1 MAGVSHVFKIREM
14 KPIERGPGL
23 RGWPLVSGEKG
34 SQFLT
39 TGITEFQ
46 VGAGLELHT
55 HNCEEQVTILEGDAL
70 AEINGVTYELTAPD
84 TTFISLGLPHRFINR
99 GSQTHENSLG
109 VHQHEGDPH
118 VRGDRAHGELFKKID
133 RGRKGRKGHIDT
145 KWTTSDHPSR
155 R

>member
-1 MAGVSHVFKIREM
+1 MAGVSHVFKIREL

-70 AEINGVTYELTAPD
+70 AEIDGMTYELTAPD

-99 GSQTHENSLG
+99 GSKPMKILWVYTSTKVTRTFVGTGRTENYL
-109 VHQHEGDPH
+109 
-118 VRGDRAHGELFKKID
+118 KK
-133 RGRKGRKGHIDT
+133 
-145 KWTTSDHPSR
+145 
-155 R
+155 